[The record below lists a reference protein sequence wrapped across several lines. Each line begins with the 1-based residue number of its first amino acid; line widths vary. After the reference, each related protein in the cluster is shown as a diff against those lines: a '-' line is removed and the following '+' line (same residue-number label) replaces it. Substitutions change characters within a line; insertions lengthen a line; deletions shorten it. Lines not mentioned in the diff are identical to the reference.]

1 VRAQDRPKNIGKTLT
16 IVGFLLPSVL
26 IYFGLVIL
34 PIFQASYYSLFKWN
48 GLVPLDDFVGLDNYS
63 QALQD
68 GVFVHAVGNNILIA
82 VLSACLQLPMALALA
97 LLIRRRMRGRTIF
110 RMIFFLPY
118 VLSEVVTGVLWKFI
132 YEPQTGLLNHLL
144 ADIIPGFAPLGW
156 LGDINTVMIWVF
168 VVITWKYFG
177 LYLVLFTA
185 GLQNIPAELEEAAR
199 IDGAS
204 SGQVIRHVTVP
215 LLAPTIRL
223 ALFLSIVGSLQ
234 IFDLVWIMTKG
245 DPVNA
250 SQTMA
255 TYMYKY
261 GFQRFALGYGSAVAV
276 ILFVLSFGFSILY
289 QRYVMR
295 RDYAS

>member
-1 VRAQDRPKNIGKTLT
+1 MLAPARPRNVGKILT
-16 IVGFLLPSVL
+16 IVAFLLPSTL
-26 IYFGLVIL
+26 LYFILVIL

-48 GLVPLDDFVGLDNYS
+48 GLVPLDNFIGLDNYA

-68 GVFVHAVGNNILIA
+68 GVFIHAVSNNILIA
-82 VLSACLQLPMALALA
+82 VLSAALQLPVALALA
-97 LLIRRRMRGRTIF
+97 LLIRRNMKGRTIF
-110 RMIFFLPY
+110 RLIFFLPY

-132 YEPQTGLLNHLL
+132 YQPQTGLLNHLL
-144 ADIIPGFAPLGW
+144 AAIIPNFTPLGW

-185 GLQNIPAELEEAAR
+185 GLQNIPGELEEAAI

-204 SGQVIRHVTVP
+204 NGQVIRHVTVP
-215 LLAPTIRL
+215 LLGPTIRL
-223 ALFLSIVGSLQ
+223 ALFLSIIGSLQ
-234 IFDLVWIMTKG
+234 IFDLVWVMTKG

-250 SQTMA
+250 SETMA
-255 TYMYKY
+255 TYMYKF

-276 ILFVLSFGFSILY
+276 ILFLLSFGFSILY

>member
-1 VRAQDRPKNIGKTLT
+1 VGKTLT
-16 IVGFLLPSVL
+16 LVGFLLPSAL

-34 PIFQASYYSLFKWN
+34 PIFQASYYSLFDWN
-48 GLVPLDDFVGLDNYS
+48 GLVPLTDFVGLDNYAR
-63 QALQD
+63 ALQD
-68 GVFVHAVGNNILIA
+68 GVFVRAVGNNVLIA
-82 VLSACLQLPMALALA
+82 VLSAGLQLPLALALA
-97 LLIRRRMRGRTIF
+97 LLIRRHMAGRTIF
-110 RMIFFLPY
+110 RLIFFLPY
-118 VLSEVVTGVLWKFI
+118 VLSEVITGVLWKFV
-132 YEPQTGLLNHLL
+132 YQPQTGLLNHLL
-144 ADIIPGFAPLGW
+144 AAIVPGFTPFGW
-156 LGDINTVMIWVF
+156 LGDVDTVMIWVF

-185 GLQNIPAELEEAAR
+185 GLQNIPTELEEAAI

-204 SGQVIRHVTVP
+204 GGQVIRHVTVP
-215 LLAPTIRL
+215 LLGPTIRL

-234 IFDLVWIMTKG
+234 IFDLVWVLTKG

-255 TYMYKY
+255 TYMYKF

-276 ILFVLSFGFSILY
+276 ILFLLSFLFSVLY

-295 RDYAS
+295 RDYAI